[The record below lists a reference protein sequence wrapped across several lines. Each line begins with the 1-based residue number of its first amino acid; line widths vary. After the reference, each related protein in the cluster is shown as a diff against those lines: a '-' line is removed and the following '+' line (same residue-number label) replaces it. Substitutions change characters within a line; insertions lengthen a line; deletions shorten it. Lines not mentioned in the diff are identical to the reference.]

1 MDVLNSFIQIL
12 SATFTNLVFIIS
24 TYYLFLS
31 FFGII
36 RFKSKKQF
44 EPKKSFALI
53 VAAYNEENVI
63 QNIIHSL
70 DMMDYP
76 KELYDIIVIADN
88 CTDSTAKKARKS
100 GANVFERNMKEDRKS
115 VV

>member
-36 RFKSKKQF
+36 RFKSKK
-44 EPKKSFALI
+44 
-53 VAAYNEENVI
+53 
-63 QNIIHSL
+63 
-70 DMMDYP
+70 
-76 KELYDIIVIADN
+76 KEGRKRGEDISRQV
-88 CTDSTAKKARKS
+88 R
-100 GANVFERNMKEDRKS
+100 V
-115 VV
+115 